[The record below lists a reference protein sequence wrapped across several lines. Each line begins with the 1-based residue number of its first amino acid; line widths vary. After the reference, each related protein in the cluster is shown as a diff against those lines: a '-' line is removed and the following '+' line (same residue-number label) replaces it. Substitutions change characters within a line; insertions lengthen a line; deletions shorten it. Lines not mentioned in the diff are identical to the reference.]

1 MAGLRAFAEGR
12 HRSCLY
18 ASVPAFREETDMP
31 DARATNTITGRDAFL
46 RVLSDEGVVKMFGN
60 PGTTELPIMHALSSA
75 PEMGYVLALQEAVV
89 IAMADGYARAS
100 GKLVSCN
107 VHVAP
112 GLGNAIGSIYTSLM
126 SGTPMIVTAG
136 QQEQGHGLTEPLLYA
151 PLVPIAAPVVKW
163 ATEVNRI
170 EDLPRILRRAA
181 KVATTA
187 PTGPVFISLPGDILN
202 NEAAIV
208 MAAATRVDTA
218 VRPSD
223 AALEHLARR
232 LLSAKKPVIL
242 AGHEIA
248 TADAFAEAIALA
260 ETLGAPVLQQTVAWG
275 AHYPSE
281 HVAYLGA
288 LNRDQKNVRRILSDY
303 DLMFCVGADVLKM
316 SVWSET
322 DPLPETTAVAM
333 VGLRDWEMGKN
344 FPAEIALRADVKETL
359 KALVPL
365 LKKLGGSALADKA
378 KANLAALAP
387 KNWSAQ
393 RAQRLKALPKPV
405 AGQPL
410 AAEWV
415 MAKLSEMLP
424 KSAVLVD
431 EGITSAATLPA
442 YLPYRDRKSFFGN
455 VSGGIGWGIAAAVGV
470 QVALPE
476 RRVLAVIGDGSAMYS
491 IQALWTAANLR
502 LPMTFLICNNG
513 GYQILKNRLK
523 LFHGNDKPIGMDF
536 KDPPIDACALA
547 KGFGVAAERVET
559 AEAFEASL
567 AKSLKSNGPTLIEV
581 MVAQAS

>member
-1 MAGLRAFAEGR
+1 
-12 HRSCLY
+12 
-18 ASVPAFREETDMP
+18 MP
-31 DARATNTITGRDAFL
+31 DANVPNTITGRDAFL
-46 RVLSDEGVVKMFGN
+46 RVLKDEGVTKMFGN

-112 GLGNAIGSIYTSLM
+112 GLGNAIGSIYTSMM

-151 PLVPIAAPVVKW
+151 PLVPIAQPVVKW

-181 KVATTA
+181 KVALTA

-202 NEAAIV
+202 NEAAIDMGEV
-208 MAAATRVDTA
+208 TRVDTA

-223 AALEHLARR
+223 AALEQLARR

-248 TADAFAEAIALA
+248 TADAFAEATQLA

-275 AHYPSE
+275 AHFPSE
-281 HVAYLGA
+281 HPAYLGA
-288 LNRDQKNVRRILSDY
+288 LNRDQKYVRRVLSDY
-303 DLMFCVGADVLKM
+303 DLMLCVGADVLKM

-322 DPLPETTAVAM
+322 EPLPETTKVAM
-333 VGLRDWEMGKN
+333 IGLRDWEMGKN

-365 LKKLGGSALADKA
+365 LKKLGGAKLTEQA
-378 KANLAALAP
+378 KASLAEIAP
-387 KNWSAQ
+387 RNWSAQ
-393 RAQRLKALPKPV
+393 RAQKAAKVPTPTGGPLPAEWLMMRLSDRLPKDAIIV
-405 AGQPL
+405 EEGLTSTSTL
-410 AAEWV
+410 A
-415 MAKLSEMLP
+415 SYFP
-424 KSAVLVD
+424 F
-431 EGITSAATLPA
+431 
-442 YLPYRDRKSFFGN
+442 RDRNSFFGN

-470 QVALPE
+470 QIAEPK
-476 RRVLAVIGDGSAMYS
+476 RRVVAVIGDGSAMYS
-491 IQALWTAANLR
+491 ISAIWSAANQK
-502 LPMTFLICNNG
+502 LPVIFLITNNE

-523 LFHGNDKPIGMDF
+523 LFHGNDTPIGMDF
-536 KDPPIDACALA
+536 NDPPMNIA
-547 KGFGVAAERVET
+547 KIAEGFGLAAERVDT
-559 AEAFEASL
+559 AGAFDAALDRAL
-567 AKSLKSNGPTLIEV
+567 ARTDGPTLIEA
-581 MVAQAS
+581 MVKKG